1 MADKRAFAKFDVGY
15 LDNPKMLDVLDASC
29 SAILMHVASVLYC
42 AQHLTDG
49 IVAAKAMQRKAGGTD
64 ADVQIL
70 LEAGLWHE
78 PGHGCGNCPQPPD
91 GKIYVHDF
99 LEHNREAAQVKK
111 VSEKRSKI
119 ATDMWAEKKAM
130 QIALQPAM
138 QNESVCKAERE
149 REKESSSSSEV
160 SAETPRPDVIEL
172 LDLLDSCIEIN
183 GFKKP
188 SRTKKNADAARLLL
202 DKDGYDVKQVSWM
215 IRWATNDEFW
225 RSNILSMSKLRE
237 KFEQLKAKAGVS
249 PKTPTAG
256 FHGEIDVD
264 AVLGR
269 DVWAPGAPPAGLSMA
284 EEIDWKKQQRAAH
297 KAERLEEAKRKLGV
311 AA

>member
-1 MADKRAFAKFDVGY
+1 VADKRAFAKFDVGY

-78 PGHGCGNCPQPPD
+78 PGHDCGNCPQPPA

-99 LEHNREAAQVKK
+99 LEHNREAAQVKQ

-130 QIALQPAM
+130 QNALQPAL

-149 REKESSSSSEV
+149 REKERVNTPSSEP
-160 SAETPRPDVIEL
+160 SASSEFDTFWAAYPR
-172 LDLLDSCIEIN
+172 
-183 GFKKP
+183 KKGKIAG
-188 SRTKKNADAARLLL
+188 RKAF
-202 DKDGYDVKQVSWM
+202 DKA
-215 IRWATNDEFW
+215 I
-225 RSNILSMSKLRE
+225 KLTSL
-237 KFEQLKAKAGVS
+237 EQLLQGIDFLKSEIKRNGTKIEYVPHPASWLNDGRWEDEPDTTATQTKPAANS
-249 PKTPTAG
+249 PWSKD
-256 FHGEIDVD
+256 FY
-264 AVLGR
+264 
-269 DVWAPGAPPAGLSMA
+269 
-284 EEIDWKKQQRAAH
+284 K
-297 KAERLEEAKRKLGV
+297 
-311 AA
+311 